1 MNRADISSDEG
12 AKARRAPVVFRSF
25 VALPLIWAAPRAAW
39 ACPVCFGNSDAPM
52 ALATNTGILF
62 MLGIV
67 VVMLSAFASF
77 FIYLIRRA
85 NRLAAEAART
95 DAAGLAPSEGTAQ
108 C

>member
-1 MNRADISSDEG
+1 MTM
-12 AKARRAPVVFRSF
+12 RRIGGVLRVTTLAM
-25 VALPLIWAAPRAAW
+25 LIGAAPRAAF

-52 ALATNTGILF
+52 AVATNTGIIF

-67 VVMLSAFASF
+67 AVMLTAFASF

-85 NRLAAEAART
+85 NRLAAEAAQA
-95 DAAGLAPSEGTAQ
+95 DAAGLTPSEGTAQ